1 MSRSIKEIDNVLDGS
16 ISLMIGDFE
25 FAMGSMGGVWLVVKA
40 AVSKWTAQ
48 ALVEEQKQKS
58 DLEAFAGQPIGVSCS
73 VTFEQ
78 AVAFKFAQVV
88 SKLVQSI
95 GLFRKMEA
103 LENDLMNV
111 LGAPAPEIV
120 AGM

>member
-1 MSRSIKEIDNVLDGS
+1 MDGS
-16 ISLMIGDFE
+16 ISVMIGDFQL
-25 FAMGSMGGVWLVVKA
+25 AMGSMGGVWSVVKA

-58 DLEAFAGQPIGVSCS
+58 DLEAFAGQAIGVSCS

-78 AVAFKFAQVV
+78 AVAFEFAQVV
-88 SKLVQSI
+88 SKLVQSV
-95 GLFRKMEA
+95 GLFRKVEA

-111 LGAPAPEIV
+111 TWRKK
-120 AGM
+120 